1 LLTAPGKQINQ
12 SKLKMKKNIL
22 IVTFLICAI
31 TSQAQLS
38 RRAFLG
44 TLLYTVNDSI
54 ASVYQLPETNGALIE
69 MVVAGSS
76 AEAIGLQAGDV
87 IVSVNGMPVQNR
99 EEVVHKIGHYRAGDD
114 VVINYYR
121 NGKMLSSLGKLTAL
135 PFETSDHADVI
146 YDAVAYDGGYV
157 RTIIRKP
164 HGEGPFPALFFIQGA
179 HCGSIDRM
187 DQRAPVA
194 RLIEG
199 IAKEGYVVVK
209 TEKAGIGD
217 SRNNKNCESYNLL
230 EEVELFAA
238 SFNQLE
244 KYDFI
249 DVDNVFV
256 LGHSMGGVQA
266 PLMQTGFDPK
276 GIAVF
281 GTVARPWFEYFLDI
295 VRKQRLLL
303 GQDYLE
309 NEQIHEQALRFF
321 YSLMI
326 EKKTPEQMKADEGID
341 DFMANHWNYD
351 GKENFHGRHYT
362 FWQQLQD
369 VRLFTAWANT
379 PAHVLSIWGEGEFV
393 ALNPYEHQLI
403 ADIVN
408 HYNPGKAQFIRIPN
422 IDHGFVRVNDL
433 QHAID
438 IRNDWQYQYNNFNE
452 DIVSFL
458 HNWMQG
464 VVHDSSD
471 GKP

>member
-1 LLTAPGKQINQ
+1 
-12 SKLKMKKNIL
+12 MKKSIL
-22 IVTFLICAI
+22 IATILICAF
-31 TSQAQLS
+31 TCKAQLN

-44 TLLYTVNDSI
+44 TLLYTANDSI
-54 ASVYQLPETNGALIE
+54 ASAYQLPETKGALIDR
-69 MVVAGSS
+69 VVAGSS

-87 IVSVNGMPVQNR
+87 IVSVNGMPVNNR
-99 EEVVHKIGHYRAGDD
+99 EEVVNKIGQYRAGDD
-114 VVINYYR
+114 VTINYYR
-121 NGKMLSSLGKLTAL
+121 NGKMLSSLGPLTAL
-135 PFETSDHADVI
+135 PYETSDHAEVI
-146 YDAVAYDGGYV
+146 YDAVAYDGGYI

-164 HGEGPFPALFFIQGA
+164 HGVGPFPALFFIQGA
-179 HCGSIDRM
+179 SCGSIDRM
-187 DQRAPVA
+187 DPRAPVA

-199 IAKEGYVVVK
+199 IAKEGYVVIK

-217 SRNNKNCESYNLL
+217 SRNNMKCDCYSLL
-230 EEVELFAA
+230 EEVGLFAA
-238 SFNQLE
+238 SFNQLT

-249 DVDNVFV
+249 DIENVFI

-266 PLMQTGFDPK
+266 PLMQTDFDPK

-281 GTVARPWFEYFLDI
+281 GTVARPWFEYFLEI
-295 VRKQRLLL
+295 IRKQRLLL
-303 GQDYLE
+303 GQDFLE

-326 EKKTPEQMKADEGID
+326 EKKTPAQMKEDQKLY
-341 DFMANHWNYD
+341 DFMVNQWSYD
-351 GKENFHGRHYT
+351 GNENFHGRHYT
-362 FWQQLQD
+362 LWQQLQD
-369 VRLFTAWANT
+369 VRLFSAWANT

-408 HYNPGKAQFIRIPN
+408 HYKPGKAQFIRMSN

-433 QHAID
+433 QHAIE

-452 DIVSFL
+452 EIVSLL
-458 HNWMQG
+458 HDWMQG
-464 VVHDSSD
+464 IIQDGSD